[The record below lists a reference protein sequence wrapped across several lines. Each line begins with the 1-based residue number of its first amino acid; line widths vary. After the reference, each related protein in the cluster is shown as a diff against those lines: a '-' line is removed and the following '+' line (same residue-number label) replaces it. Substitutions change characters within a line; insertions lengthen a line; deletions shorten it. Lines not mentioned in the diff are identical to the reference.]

1 MLVGIRIVIIIEK
14 YKGWFTSDMQTLPV
28 QNRQNQHDIKYKSLK
43 ENSTCNIREGLKDNE

>member
-1 MLVGIRIVIIIEK
+1 MIIIEK

-43 ENSTCNIREGLKDNE
+43 ENDFGFVSHGIKLG